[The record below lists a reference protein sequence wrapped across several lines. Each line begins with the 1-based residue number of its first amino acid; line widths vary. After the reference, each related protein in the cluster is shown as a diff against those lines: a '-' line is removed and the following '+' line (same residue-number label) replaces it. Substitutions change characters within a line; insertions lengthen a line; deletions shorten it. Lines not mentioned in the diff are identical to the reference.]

1 MRGPERHS
9 KTGKNS
15 AFQAQC
21 NHSHI
26 CCLLGQYSGCYRC
39 GKFLTLLLK
48 FIAFLGGLQWVGQKK
63 KMELK
68 RATGIP
74 PYRKTIAWLRCIV
87 AESAKHMLPCVG
99 GKTQQTKHKEPVV
112 QEQTVYEYAH
122 HDSMVVWLLDA
133 LHGHGRT
140 RRTFMTEIQTYQRIW
155 KSDLY
160 TTLSP
165 ASLIQHAAKRQQQ
178 PPVEKTNQLTVM

>member
-48 FIAFLGGLQWVGQKK
+48 FIAFFGGLQWVGQKK
-63 KMELK
+63 KKWSWNAPRESPRTVKRLRGSVASWLNLPSTCCHVLEGRLSRRNTRSRWCRSKHSLWICSSWLNGGVIVRCTAWSWTYTPDIYDRNTDLSAYLK
-68 RATGIP
+68 IRFIHDTVTGFTHTA
-74 PYRKTIAWLRCIV
+74 RCKKTPTTT
-87 AESAKHMLPCVG
+87 S
-99 GKTQQTKHKEPVV
+99 
-112 QEQTVYEYAH
+112 
-122 HDSMVVWLLDA
+122 
-133 LHGHGRT
+133 
-140 RRTFMTEIQTYQRIW
+140 W
-155 KSDLY
+155 K
-160 TTLSP
+160 
-165 ASLIQHAAKRQQQ
+165 
-178 PPVEKTNQLTVM
+178 N